1 MSLKFTD
8 LSKRLQEAKDDTVVF
23 AFGRFNP
30 PTVGHAKLFKKVEAE
45 GKNAKD
51 HFVFGS
57 HSFDN
62 KKNPLNP
69 KLKQKVLAKAFPK
82 SNVKISSKQTP
93 TALHIASMLYAQGKY
108 KNLVMVAGSD
118 RIQEFQTLLDKYNGK
133 SGRHGEYNF
142 DTIKVVSSGERDAD
156 ATDDSGASG
165 TKMRE
170 YAARNDYESF
180 AKYSPQTLSDRDV
193 KSIFN
198 AVRKVMPKLDREEF
212 EPIDNVRE
220 DYLLG
225 NVFQIGDQVFDLNEK
240 KQYKIIEHGPNFVY
254 CEGED
259 GNVYTKWL
267 SDIGDISEVRQDKD
281 VKDKEGT
288 QPAKYYKGLGKG
300 TKDKRD
306 AHFKKGAKK
315 SDNDPSAY
323 EPAPGDATAKTKP
336 SKHTKKFKQMFG
348 EVRTTEDEHSRSDS
362 KSVSVEDLNHYPGM
376 VDAEKSKNP
385 DDFVAG
391 DPDADYTAQGFDG
404 SNAKEILDKLNK
416 QVEKERGLTLKSF
429 IDRQEI
435 LERKLTSAEKDK
447 LKKLEKDVDQ
457 QDFIDRYGEEEG
469 PSIYYATLTKMA
481 KKEAVSPAQ
490 QAAIAIAKKKS
501 GKYDEDGKRKD
512 EGLWD
517 NIRKKKERIK
527 QGSGEKMRSK
537 GDKGAPTPDQIAR
550 ASESYEIGKDYADH
564 TKEVT
569 PGQSVDE
576 RDFKTD
582 RKLKN
587 LKTFI
592 GKSSAGD
599 SASRAKKRKAQRSG
613 TPLAAG
619 VKTATNA
626 FNRQI
631 SKSQKIASDAASE
644 EVEEWNIDLFL
655 EEVDDA
661 PIKNNDGE
669 DEDYEASLEKM
680 IDAYDELEDVA
691 DLYPDL
697 DGDGDHDDD
706 DMELQITKDAEEMG
720 QIEDNYKWVDEV
732 LTPAQRFKRAQAMR
746 RVKGKI
752 ARARKIA
759 LKRPSSPEKLQKK
772 AQRHARNLMRKKFI
786 KGRNYADL
794 SFAEKGAIEKRLQGK
809 SSLIARIAMRV
820 KPKLKKLEQLR
831 LKNMNKVKA
840 QGESIELESALIE
853 SNQYRV
859 GSEMYYE
866 TFNDWKKTVDRSN
879 LDYFDKELLDSD
891 IGSHALYEGNHVPLD
906 CPMME
911 EEKQP
916 ELNKPKAGGPKKYYV
931 YVKDPKS
938 GNVKK
943 VSWGDTTGLKIKL
956 NDPEAR
962 KSFSARHKCPTKK
975 DKTKPGYWA
984 CRMPYFAKQL
994 GLSGGGN
1001 YFW

>member
-212 EPIDNVRE
+212 EPIDNIRE

-315 SDNDPSAY
+315 SDDDPSAY

-348 EVRTTEDEHSRSDS
+348 EIRTTEDEHSRSDS
-362 KSVSVEDLNHYPGM
+362 KSISVEDLNHYPGM

-391 DPDADYTAQGFDG
+391 DPDADYTATGFDG

-429 IDRQEI
+429 TDRQEI

-481 KKEAVSPAQ
+481 KK
-490 QAAIAIAKKKS
+490 
-501 GKYDEDGKRKD
+501 
-512 EGLWD
+512 
-517 NIRKKKERIK
+517 
-527 QGSGEKMRSK
+527 
-537 GDKGAPTPDQIAR
+537 
-550 ASESYEIGKDYADH
+550 SESYEIGKDYADH
-564 TKEVT
+564 TKKVT

-613 TPLAAG
+613 TSLAAG

-626 FNRQI
+626 FNRSI
-631 SKSQKIASDAASE
+631 SKSQKIASDAATSE

-655 EEVDDA
+655 EEVDNA

-680 IDAYDELEDVA
+680 IDAYDELEDVS

-697 DGDGDHDDD
+697 DNDGDHDDE
-706 DMELQITKDAEEMG
+706 DMKLQITKDAEEMG

-772 AQRHARNLMRKKFI
+772 AQRHARNLLRKKFI

-809 SSLIARIAMRV
+809 SSLITRIAMRV
-820 KPKLKKLEQLR
+820 KPKLKKLEQQR
-831 LKNMNKVKA
+831 LINMNKQKA

-962 KSFSARHKCPTKK
+962 KSFAARHKCDTKK

>member
-45 GKNAKD
+45 GNNAKD

-212 EPIDNVRE
+212 EPIDNIRE

-315 SDNDPSAY
+315 SDDDPSAY

-348 EVRTTEDEHSRSDS
+348 EIRTTEDEHSRSDS
-362 KSVSVEDLNHYPGM
+362 KSISVEDLNHYPGM

-391 DPDADYTAQGFDG
+391 DPDADYTATGFDG

-481 KKEAVSPAQ
+481 KK
-490 QAAIAIAKKKS
+490 
-501 GKYDEDGKRKD
+501 
-512 EGLWD
+512 
-517 NIRKKKERIK
+517 
-527 QGSGEKMRSK
+527 
-537 GDKGAPTPDQIAR
+537 
-550 ASESYEIGKDYADH
+550 SESYEIGKDYADH
-564 TKEVT
+564 TKKVT

-613 TPLAAG
+613 TSLAAG

-626 FNRQI
+626 FNRSI
-631 SKSQKIASDAASE
+631 SKSQKIASDAATSE

-655 EEVDDA
+655 EEVDNA

-680 IDAYDELEDVA
+680 IDAYDELEDVS

-697 DGDGDHDDD
+697 DNDGDHDDE
-706 DMELQITKDAEEMG
+706 DMKLQITKDAEEMG

-772 AQRHARNLMRKKFI
+772 AQRHARNLLRKKFI

-809 SSLIARIAMRV
+809 SSLITRIAMRV
-820 KPKLKKLEQLR
+820 KPKLKKLEQQR
-831 LKNMNKVKA
+831 LINMNKQKA

-962 KSFSARHKCPTKK
+962 KSFAARHKCDTKK

>member
-45 GKNAKD
+45 GNNAKD

-212 EPIDNVRE
+212 EPIDNIRE

-315 SDNDPSAY
+315 SDDDPSAY

-348 EVRTTEDEHSRSDS
+348 EIRTTEDEHSRSDS
-362 KSVSVEDLNHYPGM
+362 KSISVEDLNHYPGM

-391 DPDADYTAQGFDG
+391 DPDADYTATGFDG

-429 IDRQEI
+429 TDRQEI

-481 KKEAVSPAQ
+481 KK
-490 QAAIAIAKKKS
+490 
-501 GKYDEDGKRKD
+501 
-512 EGLWD
+512 
-517 NIRKKKERIK
+517 
-527 QGSGEKMRSK
+527 
-537 GDKGAPTPDQIAR
+537 
-550 ASESYEIGKDYADH
+550 SESYEIGKDYADH
-564 TKEVT
+564 TKKVT

-576 RDFKTD
+576 RDFKKD

-592 GKSSAGD
+592 GKSSVGD
-599 SASRAKKRKAQRSG
+599 TASRAKKRKAQRSG
-613 TPLAAG
+613 TSLAAG

-626 FNRQI
+626 FNRSI
-631 SKSQKIASDAASE
+631 SKSQKIASDAATSE

-655 EEVDDA
+655 EEVDNA

-680 IDAYDELEDVA
+680 IDAYDELEDVS

-697 DGDGDHDDD
+697 DNDGDHDDD
-706 DMELQITKDAEEMG
+706 DMKLQITKDAEEMG

-772 AQRHARNLMRKKFI
+772 AQRHARNLLRKKFI

-809 SSLIARIAMRV
+809 SSLITRIAMRV
-820 KPKLKKLEQLR
+820 KPKLKKLEQQR
-831 LKNMNKVKA
+831 LINMNKQKA

-962 KSFSARHKCPTKK
+962 KSFAARHKCDTKK

>member
-93 TALHIASMLYAQGKY
+93 TALHIASMLYAQGEY

-212 EPIDNVRE
+212 EPIDNIRE

-315 SDNDPSAY
+315 SDDDPSAY

-348 EVRTTEDEHSRSDS
+348 EIRTTEDEHSRSDS
-362 KSVSVEDLNHYPGM
+362 KSISVEDLNHYPGM

-391 DPDADYTAQGFDG
+391 DPDADYTATGFDG

-481 KKEAVSPAQ
+481 KK
-490 QAAIAIAKKKS
+490 
-501 GKYDEDGKRKD
+501 
-512 EGLWD
+512 
-517 NIRKKKERIK
+517 
-527 QGSGEKMRSK
+527 
-537 GDKGAPTPDQIAR
+537 
-550 ASESYEIGKDYADH
+550 SESYEIGKDYADH
-564 TKEVT
+564 TKKVT

-613 TPLAAG
+613 TSLAAG

-626 FNRQI
+626 FNRSI
-631 SKSQKIASDAASE
+631 SKSQKIASDAATSE

-655 EEVDDA
+655 EEVDNA

-680 IDAYDELEDVA
+680 IDAYDELEDVS

-697 DGDGDHDDD
+697 DNDGDHDDE
-706 DMELQITKDAEEMG
+706 DMKLQITKDAEEMG

-772 AQRHARNLMRKKFI
+772 AQRHARNLLRKKFI

-809 SSLIARIAMRV
+809 SSLITRIAMRV
-820 KPKLKKLEQLR
+820 KPKLKKLEQQR
-831 LKNMNKVKA
+831 LINMNKQKA

-956 NDPEAR
+956 NDPDAI